1 MKEYIVYRVYNSGSN
16 VFRMKTFNVLI
27 TEKDKKVNLKYP
39 LEKNYEVLEDKEVN
53 LKELRN
59 LGLIPE
65 WLYNVSNVGLDSYFA
80 AIKHKDRYYM
90 NVLWKKEGYLK
101 GNLPS
106 FWTSAKWALYLT
118 LYLLLY
124 ILFFYF
130 VAKNILKLF

>member
-16 VFRMKTFNVLI
+16 VFRMKTFNVPI

-39 LEKNYEVLEDKEVN
+39 LNKNYEVSEDKEVN
-53 LKELRN
+53 LKDLRN

-65 WLYNVSNVGLDSYFA
+65 WLYNVSNVGLDSYFI

-101 GNLPS
+101 GSLPS

-130 VAKNILKLF
+130 IAKNILKLF